1 MYLTRMALTAR
12 DIRAAFAELA
22 RKLANDGYDA
32 EILIGGGAALVLLFD
47 ARESTKDV
55 DAVFL
60 TPEGAIVRHA
70 ARAVADSLN
79 LPADWLNDGAKGYFV
94 GLSQGEL
101 LFEEKGLRVRSA
113 SAEQLLAMKLA
124 AWRDAI
130 DRADAMLLLSKLH
143 GDKDVIWTAIE
154 RFIPHGD
161 LNKATYAF
169 DDLWEASHGD

>member
-1 MYLTRMALTAR
+1 MYVTRMALTAR
-12 DIRAAFAELA
+12 DIRAAFAALARELA
-22 RKLANDGYDA
+22 SSGYEAD
-32 EILIGGGAALVLLFD
+32 ILVGGGAALVLLFG

-60 TPEGAIVRHA
+60 TPEAAIVRNA
-70 ARAVADSLN
+70 ARAVAQILE

-94 GLSQGEL
+94 GLSEGEI
-101 LFEEKGLRVRSA
+101 LFEEKGLRVKSA

-130 DRADAMLLLSKLH
+130 DRADAMLLLSKLK
-143 GDKDVIWTAIE
+143 GDKNAIWAAIE
-154 RFIPHGD
+154 TFIPNGD

-169 DDLWEASHGD
+169 DDLWEVGHGD

>member
-12 DIRAAFAELA
+12 DIRAAFADLA
-22 RKLANDGYDA
+22 RELANDGYEA
-32 EILIGGGAALVLLFD
+32 EILVGGGAALVLLFE

-60 TPEGAIVRHA
+60 TPEGAIVRRA
-70 ARAVADSLN
+70 ARAVAHRRD
-79 LPADWLNDGAKGYFV
+79 LPEDWINDGAKGYFV
-94 GLSQGEL
+94 GLSKGEM
-101 LFEEKGLRVRSA
+101 LFEEKGLRARSA

-130 DRADAMLLLSKLH
+130 DRADAMLLLSKLR
-143 GDKDVIWTAIE
+143 GDKNAIWTAIE
-154 RFIPHGD
+154 RFIPRGD

-169 DDLWEASHGD
+169 DDLWDASRGD